1 MPEAERLGL
10 IPLETELRE
19 RLAWFI
25 RLRWIAAA
33 GIVAGAWA
41 APRLIV
47 TDLAALPMYAV
58 GLAVAVYNGLFFS
71 FNRRFETRPVPQ
83 TVYRRFVY
91 SQVGLDWLS
100 LGCLVHYSGGIQS
113 PVALAFTFHL
123 IISAILLSRRACYV
137 QAGAASLLLGFLAAT
152 EVSGVWAPV
161 QVAQFDPQLLL
172 GAPMEFYRWLTI
184 TGVFFVA
191 AFLTTS
197 ITARLREKEHALF
210 LSERALDRAYREME
224 TLYQLGQVINSTLD
238 VDRLLGLIVENG
250 AKLTGMKAC
259 SIRLID
265 AAGERLQLGGAY
277 GLSQAYIDKGPVNVR
292 NSPVDEEVLGGK
304 VVQISDVASDP
315 RFQYPEEAQR
325 EGIRSVMIVPMEAK
339 GRCIGMIRVYS
350 AECHRF
356 SEEEEHFLRNLA
368 NLGAVAIENARGY
381 EDLRAFS
388 EEKAW
393 FARVT
398 VHQFRAPLAAVQGL
412 VDALPYAGTISEK
425 QSELIGRCRRRVD
438 DLLDTV
444 RDLLDLASGQRPVRA
459 EQAESVDL
467 LESLDSVLESVGER
481 ALAKSVHLT
490 LDTSGERIRVL
501 AHPEDVRR
509 IFSNLLDNGVKYTP
523 RGGTVS
529 FRVTAAEGVVRAE
542 VTDTGIGI
550 LPADQGRVF
559 DGFYRTEAA
568 RATGESGTGL
578 GLSIVKQLV
587 ERWGGSLELQS
598 TPGQG
603 SRFVVALPSAQGD
616 PAGATSG

>member
-1 MPEAERLGL
+1 MLSDVERLGL
-10 IPLETELRE
+10 IPLERELRE

-33 GIVAGAWA
+33 GIVVGAWV
-41 APRLIV
+41 APRFIV
-47 TDLAALPMYAV
+47 VDLAAGPMYVV
-58 GLAVAVYNGLFFS
+58 GLMVAVYNWLFFS
-71 FNRRFETRPVPQ
+71 FSRRFETRPVPQ
-83 TVYRRFVY
+83 TLYRRFVY
-91 SQVGLDWLS
+91 TQVGLDWIS
-100 LGCLVHYSGGIQS
+100 LACLVHYSGGIQS
-113 PVALAFTFHL
+113 PVALVFTFHL
-123 IISAILLSRRACYV
+123 IISAILLSKRACYV
-137 QAGAASLLLGFLAAT
+137 QAGVASLLLGFLAAT
-152 EVSGVWAPV
+152 EAWGVWTPV
-161 QVAQFDPQLLL
+161 RVDQFDPQLLL

-210 LSERALDRAYREME
+210 VSERALDRAYREME

-250 AKLTGMKAC
+250 ANLTGMKAC

-265 AAGERLQLGGAY
+265 AAAERLQLGGAY
-277 GLSQAYIDKGPVNVR
+277 GLSQAYIDKGPVNIR
-292 NSPVDEEVLGGK
+292 NSPVDAEVLGGK

-325 EGIRSVMIVPMEAK
+325 EGICSVLIVPMEAK
-339 GRCIGMIRVYS
+339 GKCIGMIRVYS

-398 VHQFRAPLAAVQGL
+398 VHQFRAPLAAIQGL
-412 VDALPYAGTISEK
+412 VDALPYAGSISDK

-444 RDLLDLASGQRPVRA
+444 RDLLDLASGQRLVRA
-459 EQAESVDL
+459 EQAESVNL
-467 LESLDSVLESVGER
+467 LEALESVLETVRER
-481 ALAKSVHLT
+481 AQNKGVHLT
-490 LDTSGERIRVL
+490 LDVTGDKTRVL
-501 AHPEDVRR
+501 AQAEDIRR

-523 RGGTVS
+523 SGGSVN
-529 FRVTAAEGVVRAE
+529 FRVTRGESIIQAE
-542 VTDTGIGI
+542 VADTGIGI
-550 LPADQGRVF
+550 SPADQGRVF

-587 ERWGGSLELQS
+587 DRWGGRLELHS
-598 TPGQG
+598 EPGQG
-603 SRFVVALPSAQGD
+603 ARFVVTLPSVHED
-616 PAGATSG
+616 